1 MSPGAGIDFGVVS
14 VGKSSASQNVT
25 VLNDPS
31 LPNAQPVTLVG
42 KPVVK
47 GNYTETYDCPF
58 VLNPGSA
65 CTLTITFKSKAVGYN
80 PGTVSINYTPEPSA
94 LPQVVH
100 LRGTGQ

>member
-1 MSPGAGIDFGVVS
+1 MSPAAGIDFGTVS

-42 KPVVK
+42 KPVVA
-47 GNYTETYDCPF
+47 GNYTETDDCPF
-58 VLNPGSA
+58 VLNPGST
-65 CTLTITFKSKAVGYN
+65 CTLTITFKPKAVGYN
-80 PGTVSINYTPEPSA
+80 PGTVSINYTPNA
-94 LPQVVH
+94 NVQPQLVH